1 MEDKE
6 FSSMNVIPLVDIMLV
21 LLTIVLITATFMV
34 QGELPVSLPQAKS
47 SEQREAKSFQ
57 VVVDKEGSI
66 SFEGR
71 RVSLKELE
79 EILTGI
85 SRESVISI
93 YADRD
98 ARVQALVDVL
108 DLLKRLGFTKAHI
121 KTELLILR

>member
-121 KTELLILR
+121 KTELLR